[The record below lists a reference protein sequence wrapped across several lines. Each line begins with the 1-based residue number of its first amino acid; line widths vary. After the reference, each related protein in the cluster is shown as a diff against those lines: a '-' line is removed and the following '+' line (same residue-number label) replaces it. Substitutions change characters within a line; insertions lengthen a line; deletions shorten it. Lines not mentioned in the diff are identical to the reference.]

1 MAKPQP
7 SVQMRMLKPE
17 SPEAE
22 PEAPLAWAVRSS
34 LASFNAIVDR
44 VEQVIESETTAL
56 TQNRRIDLS
65 VLHRQKRQGL
75 LELSRIMRTI
85 AGTGADAEAGRRLA
99 QLAGKLETNRV
110 VLDRQLRA
118 VREVADIISL
128 SMQAS
133 ESDGTYSRMVGQR

>member
-1 MAKPQP
+1 MAKSQP
-7 SVQMRMLKPE
+7 SAQMRLSKPV

-22 PEAPLAWAVRSS
+22 PPASLAWAARSS

-44 VEQVIESETTAL
+44 VEQVIDSETTAL

-99 QLAGKLETNRV
+99 RLADKLEINRV

-128 SMQAS
+128 SLQAS
-133 ESDGTYSRMVGQR
+133 ESDGTYSRLAGQR

>member
-1 MAKPQP
+1 MAKSQSP
-7 SVQMRMLKPE
+7 VQMRMLKPE
-17 SPEAE
+17 PPEAE
-22 PEAPLAWAVRSS
+22 PEASLAWGVRSS

-44 VEQVIESETTAL
+44 VEHVIESETTAL

-99 QLAGKLETNRV
+99 QLADKLETNRV

-128 SMQAS
+128 SLQAS

>member
-1 MAKPQP
+1 MAKPQS
-7 SVQMRMLKPE
+7 SVQMRLSKTE
-17 SPEAE
+17 SPQTE
-22 PEAPLAWAVRSS
+22 PAASLAWAVRSS

-44 VEQVIESETTAL
+44 VEQVVESETNAL
-56 TQNRRIDLS
+56 TQNQRIDLS

-133 ESDGTYSRMVGQR
+133 ESDGTYSRVVGQR

>member
-1 MAKPQP
+1 MAKPQS
-7 SVQMRMLKPE
+7 SVQLRMSKPDT
-17 SPEAE
+17 PEAE
-22 PEAPLAWAVRSS
+22 VEAPLTWAVRSS

-44 VEQVIESETTAL
+44 VEQVVESETTAL
-56 TQNRRIDLS
+56 TQNQRIDLA

-133 ESDGTYSRMVGQR
+133 ESDGTYSRVVGQR